1 MSLEAI
7 TFSMK
12 IKEINSTDKL
22 LLIALSNYAN
32 ADFIAWASENH
43 LADICNCSTR
53 TIRRSL
59 KVLQEQNLLKVKPRF
74 DAGRQIRNDY
84 EILVGRTSVSTTPQT
99 VVSTLNTKRKKLYTE
114 EFGQFWSIYPRK
126 VNKYSAG
133 EKWER
138 MCKEYPPEKILK
150 ATEIFKNKMNG
161 TEEKYIPHPST
172 YLNKRMFLDI
182 DMVTELRKDA
192 IAG

>member
-84 EILVGRTSVSTTPQT
+84 EISWNKNGNEDYSKPMFALLNGNGRTLGAKQ
-99 VVSTLNTKRKKLYTE
+99 
-114 EFGQFWSIYPRK
+114 
-126 VNKYSAG
+126 
-133 EKWER
+133 
-138 MCKEYPPEKILK
+138 IL
-150 ATEIFKNKMNG
+150 ANVCDGHFMN
-161 TEEKYIPHPST
+161 
-172 YLNKRMFLDI
+172 
-182 DMVTELRKDA
+182 
-192 IAG
+192 

>member
-1 MSLEAI
+1 MTKLNKQI
-7 TFSMK
+7 TF
-12 IKEINSTDKL
+12 L
-22 LLIALSNYAN
+22 
-32 ADFIAWASENH
+32 
-43 LADICNCSTR
+43 
-53 TIRRSL
+53 
-59 KVLQEQNLLKVKPRF
+59 
-74 DAGRQIRNDY
+74 
-84 EILVGRTSVSTTPQT
+84 
-99 VVSTLNTKRKKLYTE
+99 
-114 EFGQFWSIYPRK
+114 
-126 VNKYSAG
+126 SAG

>member
-32 ADFIAWASENH
+32 ADFIAWASEKH

-59 KVLQEQNLLKVKPRF
+59 KFLKEQNLLKVKQYF
-74 DAGRQIRNDY
+74 S
-84 EILVGRTSVSTTPQT
+84 L
-99 VVSTLNTKRKKLYTE
+99 
-114 EFGQFWSIYPRK
+114 
-126 VNKYSAG
+126 
-133 EKWER
+133 
-138 MCKEYPPEKILK
+138 
-150 ATEIFKNKMNG
+150 
-161 TEEKYIPHPST
+161 
-172 YLNKRMFLDI
+172 
-182 DMVTELRKDA
+182 
-192 IAG
+192 